1 MDLFWEI
8 IYWSGLHLAFAYP
21 LFLFFKISIT
31 ILNAIE
37 AEGSNKRRQRIYLI
51 LCCLAVLTIE
61 ALVFTKALPHWLMM
75 LQIFINLMIPSFL
88 IYSKMHDKQREQK
101 LKENGNVFIITLI
114 YIPLI
119 ALSMGVAFAVTIFM
133 MDLTNKM
140 DTRNCEFQIILPSY
154 PPFTREGRFS
164 IGKAGWVLTL

>member
-1 MDLFWEI
+1 MELLWGI

-21 LFLFFKISIT
+21 LFLLLKQGND
-31 ILNAIE
+31 ILNKIGE
-37 AEGSNKRRQRIYLI
+37 TETGKRKQRIYLI

-88 IYSKMHDKQREQK
+88 VYSKMHDKQREQK
-101 LKENGNVFIITLI
+101 LKEYGNVFIITLI

-133 MDLTNKM
+133 MELTNKM
-140 DTRNCEFQIILPSY
+140 GY
-154 PPFTREGRFS
+154 
-164 IGKAGWVLTL
+164 

>member
-1 MDLFWEI
+1 MEVLWGI

-21 LFLFFKISIT
+21 LFLLLKQGNA
-31 ILNAIE
+31 ILNKIGE
-37 AEGSNKRRQRIYLI
+37 TEISNKKRRIYLI
-51 LCCLAVLTIE
+51 LCIFAVIAIE
-61 ALVFTKALPHWLMM
+61 ALVFTKTLPHWLTM

-101 LKENGNVFIITLI
+101 LKEYGNVFFITLI
-114 YIPLI
+114 YIPLV

-140 DTRNCEFQIILPSY
+140 GY
-154 PPFTREGRFS
+154 
-164 IGKAGWVLTL
+164 